1 MVGLKFRSLFSL
13 SKSDLDRIQR
23 HWDDGPWEKGES
35 YHWSLLAIGGVH
47 LHWETDDY
55 TASIRWAIDL
65 TRRSIIGYFK
75 FWENPGEPKC
85 KVREEQETPR
95 AVRNCHT
102 ARSGKYFGR

>member
-13 SKSDLDRIQR
+13 SKSDLDRIQS

-55 TASIRWAIDL
+55 TASIRWEIDL

-95 AVRNCHT
+95 VVRNCHT